1 MHEGWK
7 INYDCEEYKLIKYKK
22 QQHHHKTEA
31 ARECQT
37 ERGRQRREQEEGG
50 IETVR
55 KAQKHSTNATES
67 QSGNGQTRNSTR
79 AGPRPDGRQPR
90 AANKQGGEGGEVRE
104 KEEQRWQL
112 PESIRIVSSSWGIRL
127 ASNLF
132 DVSIR
137 VAIFSSLAAPS
148 LSLHFPL
155 PIPAALG

>member
-37 ERGRQRREQEEGG
+37 ERGSQRREQEEGG

-79 AGPRPDGRQPR
+79 AGPRRDGRQPR
-90 AANKQGGEGGEVRE
+90 AANKQGGEGGGGEGGRG
-104 KEEQRWQL
+104 KGGR
-112 PESIRIVSSSWGIRL
+112 G
-127 ASNLF
+127 A
-132 DVSIR
+132 
-137 VAIFSSLAAPS
+137 ALAAARIHS
-148 LSLHFPL
+148 NSELIMGNSTGEQF
-155 PIPAALG
+155 I

>member
-37 ERGRQRREQEEGG
+37 ERGSQRREQEEGG

-67 QSGNGQTRNSTR
+67 QSGNGQTSRTSTR

-90 AANKQGGEGGEVRE
+90 AANKQGGEGGGGGVMGEREVQGRAAE
-104 KEEQRWQL
+104 
-112 PESIRIVSSSWGIRL
+112 
-127 ASNLF
+127 
-132 DVSIR
+132 
-137 VAIFSSLAAPS
+137 LAAARIHS
-148 LSLHFPL
+148 NSELIMGNSTGEQF
-155 PIPAALG
+155 I